1 MNHQNQENLKDL
13 FERFA
18 GPQEAEQAAD
28 DIRRGDQILRQHPAP
43 EPGRE
48 LLAEIKTQVRS
59 SLQSTKT
66 ATLPRLAHRI
76 AAVAAVLLIGALIT
90 ISLFEREPAP
100 APPATIPWDVAQ
112 DRDLA
117 AFSAEI
123 EQIES
128 DLLAL
133 QLGENG
139 TNGHLELTELE
150 MELME
155 IDADFWK
162 G

>member
-1 MNHQNQENLKDL
+1 L
-13 FERFA
+13 
-18 GPQEAEQAAD
+18 
-28 DIRRGDQILRQHPAP
+28 
-43 EPGRE
+43 
-48 LLAEIKTQVRS
+48 VR
-59 SLQSTKT
+59 
-66 ATLPRLAHRI
+66 RI
-76 AAVAAVLLIGALIT
+76 AALAAVLLIGALIT
-90 ISLFEREPAP
+90 ISLFDQEATPI
-100 APPATIPWDVAQ
+100 PPTAIIWTEDPK
-112 DRDLA
+112 LA

-150 MELME
+150 MELIE

>member
-1 MNHQNQENLKDL
+1 MNHQNEENLKDL
-13 FERFA
+13 FEKFA

-28 DIRRGDQILRQHPAP
+28 DIRRGEKILRQHPAA
-43 EPGRE
+43 EPDKE

-59 SLQSTKT
+59 ALSGTKT
-66 ATLPRLAHRI
+66 ATFPRLARRI
-76 AAVAAVLLIGALIT
+76 AAVAAVLVIGALIT
-90 ISLFEREPAP
+90 ISLYEQGPAP
-100 APPATIPWDVAQ
+100 VSPTTIIWEGEDP
-112 DRDLA
+112 DLA

-155 IDADFWK
+155 IDGDFWK

>member
-1 MNHQNQENLKDL
+1 MNHQNEENLKDL
-13 FERFA
+13 FEKFT
-18 GPQEAEQAAD
+18 GPQEAEQAAE
-28 DIRRGDQILRQHPAP
+28 DIRRGEKILRQHPTP
-43 EPGRE
+43 EPDKE

-59 SLQSTKT
+59 ALHSTKT
-66 ATLPRLAHRI
+66 ATVPRLARRI

-90 ISLFEREPAP
+90 ISLFDQEPTP
-100 APPATIPWDVAQ
+100 IPPGAIIWTDDPK
-112 DRDLA
+112 LA

-133 QLGENG
+133 QLGEKG

-150 MELME
+150 MELIE
-155 IDADFWK
+155 IDGDFWK

>member
-1 MNHQNQENLKDL
+1 MNHQNQENVKDL
-13 FERFA
+13 FEQFA
-18 GPQEAEQAAD
+18 GPQEAEQAVD
-28 DIRRGDQILRQHPAP
+28 DIRRGENILREHPAP
-43 EPGRE
+43 EPDKE

-59 SLQSTKT
+59 ALSSTKT
-66 ATLPRLAHRI
+66 GTFPRLAGRI
-76 AAVAAVLLIGALIT
+76 AAVAAVLLIGALIS
-90 ISLFEREPAP
+90 ISLFEQQPAP
-100 APPATIPWDVAQ
+100 IPPTTIIWEDKDPE
-112 DRDLA
+112 LA

>member
-66 ATLPRLAHRI
+66 ATFPRLARRI
-76 AAVAAVLLIGALIT
+76 AAVLLIGALIA
-90 ISLFEREPAP
+90 ISLFEQGPAP
-100 APPATIPWDVAQ
+100 LPPTTIIWDVEP
-112 DRDLA
+112 DPDLA

-139 TNGHLELTELE
+139 TNGHLDLTELE
-150 MELME
+150 IELIE
-155 IDADFWK
+155 ISGDFWK